1 MVHGRTAV
9 PCEETLRS
17 KPVLSYLLRVSVLM
31 KRPESSGPPVYVGWH
46 GGTDT
51 ATFCVVHSTLWLTL
65 LRGDITKKTL
75 KFFVLRTEK
84 ERVTMWY
91 WFQWWAVPNIW
102 ASGQN
107 VLSKPVSS
115 EEWVTCD

>member
-1 MVHGRTAV
+1 MSPSVDNYVPQLGTWGPQSTSKEEEKEKVEHSDRLQTKRFHMVHGRTAV

-51 ATFCVVHSTLWLTL
+51 ATFCVVHSTL
-65 LRGDITKKTL
+65 
-75 KFFVLRTEK
+75 
-84 ERVTMWY
+84 
-91 WFQWWAVPNIW
+91 
-102 ASGQN
+102 
-107 VLSKPVSS
+107 
-115 EEWVTCD
+115 